1 MDFQRRGVML
11 VIASP
16 SGAGKSSISR
26 ALFQQDPN
34 IRLSVSAT
42 TRARR
47 SDEVEGTH
55 FYFVD
60 VPTFQRMQAEGG
72 LLESAEVHG
81 NYYGTPR
88 AQVEE
93 QLAAGKDILFDVD
106 YQGTLQ
112 LYENCRADMV
122 TVFILPPTIQEL
134 RARLERRA
142 QDSVG
147 TIEKRLRNARIE
159 LDHAGEYDYVIINS
173 DLESSVQRVRSI
185 LASARLK
192 RERQLD
198 LMSFVQDLQSQIDA
212 LGPSD

>member
-1 MDFQRRGVML
+1 M
-11 VIASP
+11 
-16 SGAGKSSISR
+16 SGRADEDVAGAHL
-26 ALFQQDPN
+26 ALGAVVHADAHPARDDVAVVVDAATVGARDGCH
-34 IRLSVSAT
+34 RLRPAP
-42 TRARR
+42 AR
-47 SDEVEGTH
+47 
-55 FYFVD
+55 F
-60 VPTFQRMQAEGG
+60 EGG
-72 LLESAEVHG
+72 DGEVESAEVHG

>member
-1 MDFQRRGVML
+1 MEFQRRGVML

-26 ALFQQDPN
+26 SLFQQDPN
-34 IRLSVSAT
+34 IRLSVSVT

-55 FYFVD
+55 YYFVD
-60 VPTFQRMQAEGG
+60 VPTFNRMKADGD
-72 LLESAEVHG
+72 LLEWAQVHD
-81 NYYGTPR
+81 NFYGTPR
-88 AQVEE
+88 AKVEE
-93 QLAAGKDILFDVD
+93 QLAAGNDILFDVD

-112 LYENCRADMV
+112 LYEKSRKDMV
-122 TVFILPPTIQEL
+122 TVFILPPTIREL
-134 RARLERRA
+134 RSRLERRA

-147 TIEKRLRNARIE
+147 TIEKRLRNARVE
-159 LDHAGEYDYVIINS
+159 LDHASEYDYVIINS

-192 RERQLD
+192 RERQLN
-198 LMSFVQDLQSQIDA
+198 LTSFVKDLQGQID
-212 LGPSD
+212 